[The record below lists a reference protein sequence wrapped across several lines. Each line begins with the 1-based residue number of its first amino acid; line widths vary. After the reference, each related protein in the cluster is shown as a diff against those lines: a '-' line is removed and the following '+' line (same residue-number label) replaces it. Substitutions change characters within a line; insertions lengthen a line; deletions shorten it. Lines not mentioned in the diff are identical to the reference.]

1 MKKFMIDSN
10 ILLNFEKL
18 VNEGEE
24 SIYPEWRE
32 TIKYLWNANLN
43 NEVELYL
50 PKQAWTENLGASEDA
65 DLNARI
71 IYFTGKYFSDR
82 IIPKNSDNNKDLD
95 HYKRYLMAPK
105 LFKPRS
111 KDDMFIAAQCAVC
124 NMDLITYNSKDFGKG
139 SESPRAKA
147 IAEFNES
154 FGYHSKPIS
163 PEEAVEL
170 IREDKSNSPLSN

>member
-18 VNEGEE
+18 INEGEK

-32 TIKYLWNANLN
+32 TIKSLWNANLN

-50 PKQAWTENLGASEDA
+50 PRNAWVENIGASEDA
-65 DLNARI
+65 ELNTRVLNFI
-71 IYFTGKYFSDR
+71 GKYFSKR
-82 IIPKNSDNNKDLD
+82 IRPESSSQESFDL
-95 HYKRYLMAPK
+95 YKKYLITPK

-111 KDDMFIAAQCAVC
+111 KDDMLIAAQCAVC

-170 IREDKSNSPLSN
+170 IKEDKSNSPLSN